1 MQQPFSQPPSARSSA
16 AAIDF
21 FFNQVSGLAKA
32 ARDYSYGS
40 HRLKGVPVGI
50 AAVLQLLLQGGPR
63 SVPNIGRARSTT
75 RQNTQILVNRMLE
88 EKWVELVTNPA
99 HKRSA
104 LVQLTE
110 EGRQLAQSVAE
121 REAELHRL
129 VSTQLSADE
138 LEAAIALLVRLRDLL

>member
-1 MQQPFSQPPSARSSA
+1 M
-16 AAIDF
+16 
-21 FFNQVSGLAKA
+21 
-32 ARDYSYGS
+32 
-40 HRLKGVPVGI
+40 
-50 AAVLQLLLQGGPR
+50 
-63 SVPNIGRARSTT
+63 PNIGRARSTT